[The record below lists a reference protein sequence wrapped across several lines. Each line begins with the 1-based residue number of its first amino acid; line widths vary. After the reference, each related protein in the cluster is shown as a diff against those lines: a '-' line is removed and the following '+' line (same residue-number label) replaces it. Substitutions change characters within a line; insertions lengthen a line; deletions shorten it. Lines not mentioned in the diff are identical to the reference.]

1 MTLQL
6 PLRRDECPAT
16 DDPAIAIS
24 WEPHLLRTQV
34 LRRALE
40 QATVVQVS
48 ANGALI
54 RARANPEITR
64 STRVAIGR
72 GADRGL
78 VAVRRIEQTSDENV
92 AYYGVQFLWLDPKM
106 QAVFDNA
113 VSTDTELHFE
123 WR

>member
-1 MTLQL
+1 MARTQL
-6 PLRRDECPAT
+6 LRR
-16 DDPAIAIS
+16 S
-24 WEPHLLRTQV
+24 
-34 LRRALE
+34 LE
-40 QATVVQVS
+40 QATVIRVS
-48 ANGALI
+48 ANGALV
-54 RARANPEITR
+54 RARANPDITR

-78 VAVRRIEQTSDENV
+78 VAVRRIEPTSDD
-92 AYYGVQFLWLDPKM
+92 ALSYYGVQFLWLDPKI